1 MAFVRFLLRHP
12 RFFDHGVLIMSSFK
26 KTAFASLFGLA
37 AFALPASAANI
48 LQGAA
53 VSGSGGLNGTLST
66 ITNGVFLAENTHW
79 QNGTVWWFG
88 TAETLTMALGGRFS
102 ISGFIV
108 QADNNDTYALDYWT
122 GSTWA
127 LAWAVPTRTN
137 GGGMSTRPGG
147 ANHSL
152 FYTLPSSIVTD
163 QLRFRATGG
172 DNSYSVSEIQ
182 ADGVRLPEPGGLLLG
197 ATALLGALA
206 LRRR

>member
-1 MAFVRFLLRHP
+1 MKSLKITTLA
-12 RFFDHGVLIMSSFK
+12 
-26 KTAFASLFGLA
+26 ALFGLA
-37 AFALPASAANI
+37 GFALPTSAANI
-48 LQGAA
+48 LQGAN
-53 VSGSGGLNGTLST
+53 VTGSGSLNGTLST
-66 ITNGVFLAENTHW
+66 ITDGVFLAENTQW
-79 QNGTVWWFG
+79 QTGTVWWNG
-88 TAETLTMALGGRFS
+88 TAPTLTMNLGGQFS

-122 GSTWA
+122 GSAWA
-127 LAWAVPTRTN
+127 LAWAVPVRAN

-152 FYTLPSSIVTD
+152 YYTLPSSIVTD

-182 ADGVRLPEPGGLLLG
+182 ADGVRLPEPGGVLLA